1 MTNDAFNTGIAGK
14 VVETAAA
21 QGHLDSFDK
30 KGLNLTEELEER
42 KAAQTK
48 AQETVDDLKAG
59 LETFIS
65 ELEEEK
71 SENIGFKKNRSQLS
85 MLSQQL
91 NRSLKQERMIR
102 ALQRKQQEEEESK
115 NVAVAE
121 ENGAN

>member
-1 MTNDAFNTGIAGK
+1 M
-14 VVETAAA
+14 
-21 QGHLDSFDK
+21 
-30 KGLNLTEELEER
+30 TEELEER

-65 ELEEEK
+65 ELEQEK

>member
-1 MTNDAFNTGIAGK
+1 M
-14 VVETAAA
+14 
-21 QGHLDSFDK
+21 
-30 KGLNLTEELEER
+30 TEELEER
-42 KAAQTK
+42 KAAQTNS
-48 AQETVDDLKAG
+48 QETVDNLKAG
-59 LETFIS
+59 LETFINK
-65 ELEEEK
+65 LEEEK
-71 SENIGFKKNRSQLS
+71 IDNIGFKKKRSQLS

>member
-1 MTNDAFNTGIAGK
+1 M
-14 VVETAAA
+14 
-21 QGHLDSFDK
+21 
-30 KGLNLTEELEER
+30 TEELEER

-59 LETFIS
+59 LETFIN

-71 SENIGFKKNRSQLS
+71 IENIGIKKNRSHLS

>member
-1 MTNDAFNTGIAGK
+1 M
-14 VVETAAA
+14 
-21 QGHLDSFDK
+21 
-30 KGLNLTEELEER
+30 TEELEER
-42 KAAQTK
+42 KAAQTNS
-48 AQETVDDLKAG
+48 QETVDDLKAG
-59 LETFIS
+59 LETFIN

-71 SENIGFKKNRSQLS
+71 IENIGFKKNRSQLS

>member
-1 MTNDAFNTGIAGK
+1 M
-14 VVETAAA
+14 
-21 QGHLDSFDK
+21 
-30 KGLNLTEELEER
+30 TEELEER
-42 KAAQTK
+42 KAAQTNS
-48 AQETVDDLKAG
+48 QETVDDLKAG
-59 LETFIS
+59 LETFIN

-71 SENIGFKKNRSQLS
+71 IENIGFKKNRSQLS

-91 NRSLKQERMIR
+91 NGSLKQESIIR

>member
-1 MTNDAFNTGIAGK
+1 M
-14 VVETAAA
+14 
-21 QGHLDSFDK
+21 
-30 KGLNLTEELEER
+30 TEELEER

-59 LETFIS
+59 LETFLS

-91 NRSLKQERMIR
+91 NRSLKQESMIR

-115 NVAVAE
+115 NVAAAD
-121 ENGAN
+121 ENRAN